1 MGRRQ
6 SLLEWSG
13 MAFWHFQL
21 RSAHLKIACWMLI
34 LIRFLLKISFLISI
48 ICFGKVMFFS
58 LWNILRNNRV
68 KAACSNKGPQETGAH
83 PRSLERTHQRSCWS
97 EDISRRSLLK
107 FKAWTWKKQTKKTQN
122 QPSKKNCWLSSKF
135 HAHIFKH
142 SAWTTFRKF
151 CRWRCGASLQN
162 PLKR

>member
-83 PRSLERTHQRSCWS
+83 PRSLEHTHQRSCWS

-107 FKAWTWKKQTKKTQN
+107 FKAWTWKKQTKKTKTN
-122 QPSKKNCWLSSKF
+122 QAKKTADCLLNFTLIYSNTVPGLLFGNFVGGVVEPVCK
-135 HAHIFKH
+135 I
-142 SAWTTFRKF
+142 R
-151 CRWRCGASLQN
+151 
-162 PLKR
+162 

>member
-21 RSAHLKIACWMLI
+21 RRAHLKIACWMLI

-107 FKAWTWKKQTKKTQN
+107 FKAWTWKKQTKKTKTN
-122 QPSKKNCWLSSKF
+122 QAKKTADYLLNFTLTYSNTVPGLLFGNFVGGVVEPVCK
-135 HAHIFKH
+135 I
-142 SAWTTFRKF
+142 R
-151 CRWRCGASLQN
+151 
-162 PLKR
+162 

>member
-107 FKAWTWKKQTKKTQN
+107 FKAWTWKKQTKKPKTN
-122 QPSKKNCWLSSKF
+122 QAKKTADYLLNFTLIYSNTVPGLLFGNFVGGIVEPVCK
-135 HAHIFKH
+135 I
-142 SAWTTFRKF
+142 R
-151 CRWRCGASLQN
+151 
-162 PLKR
+162 